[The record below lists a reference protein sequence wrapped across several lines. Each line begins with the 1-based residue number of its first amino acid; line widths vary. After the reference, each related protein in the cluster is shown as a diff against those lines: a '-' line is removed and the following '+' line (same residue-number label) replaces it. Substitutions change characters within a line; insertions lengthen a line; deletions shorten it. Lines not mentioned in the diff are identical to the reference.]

1 MSHLTQYSNNSLV
14 NCDRA
19 RLGEA
24 LKEVGISLDYENRTI
39 KNQWIEE
46 TVDAAFIHDGKRIA
60 VGINFKMVDG
70 KETVEVAGDF
80 YGTGLNQKE
89 LTNKIA
95 QVYQKHDVVQKC
107 RDQRWFVDGNVEDM
121 KENENGDI
129 VIQAYRYV

>member
-1 MSHLTQYSNNSLV
+1 MSHLTTYSNKCLV
-14 NCDRA
+14 NTDRE
-19 RLGEA
+19 RLNLA
-24 LKEVGISLDYENRTI
+24 LRELGITLDYENRTI

-60 VGINFKMVDG
+60 VGINFKTDAEG
-70 KETVEVAGDF
+70 NETIEVAGDF

-89 LTNKIA
+89 VTNKLSQI
-95 QVYQKHDVVQKC
+95 YQKHDIIQKC
-107 RDQRWFVDGNVEDM
+107 KDQRWFIDNEEDI